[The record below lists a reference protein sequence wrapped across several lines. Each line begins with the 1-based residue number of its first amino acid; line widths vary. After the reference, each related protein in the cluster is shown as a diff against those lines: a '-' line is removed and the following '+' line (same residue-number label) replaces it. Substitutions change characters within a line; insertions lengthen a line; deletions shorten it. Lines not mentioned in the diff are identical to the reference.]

1 MLFITVSV
9 SVRNSFFGLS
19 TLMMI
24 LMCYALAG
32 VALFGS
38 VKWGEGINRYDKLV
52 FVHCCSQNLCK
63 VSFSSHN

>member
-32 VALFGS
+32 VVLFGN
-38 VKWGEGINRYDKLV
+38 VKWGQGINRYDRL
-52 FVHCCSQNLCK
+52 FVYCCC
-63 VSFSSHN
+63 